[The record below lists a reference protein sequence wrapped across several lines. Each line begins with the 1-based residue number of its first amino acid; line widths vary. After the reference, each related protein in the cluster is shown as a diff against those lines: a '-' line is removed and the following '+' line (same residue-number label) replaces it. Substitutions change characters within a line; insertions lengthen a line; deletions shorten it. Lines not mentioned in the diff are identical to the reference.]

1 MSEKVMLVLIGGRS
15 AVPPVAGVLQFL
27 NDIDKI
33 KFLLCQDKEEQY
45 LQYKKSVENVIKQK
59 RQDLVF
65 NESDVITVNPNN
77 FDEVYLAV
85 ENLCQ
90 DVEDLKYVN
99 LTSVP
104 QTMAISV
111 YSYVQE
117 KYKNVLAFSVNTNQ
131 SQIIPLV
138 FGKQPVPFNKRLTV
152 ENYINMYGFNIFQK
166 NQKYENNNDL
176 ENLVKYIVDNIE
188 PSGLILSLIRSL
200 AGEDIKPPKRLKISE
215 KELSKLQIS
224 SEHLESFFKK
234 LEYFS
239 IINNVEISNTGIS
252 LMLETKENYAFLKGE
267 WLEIFAYYAAKKCNF
282 DSVEIGV
289 EIDNYRGE
297 VDVFCLNN
305 ANAMICE
312 CKTGKKLDSDYLSIL
327 NSKAGKLGKDYCV
340 KLFITSEYELDEKF
354 INQAENNKVVVVSG
368 KELINLTEILA
379 KQMQY
384 PTYPRL

>member
-85 ENLCQ
+85 EKLCQ
-90 DVEDLKYVN
+90 DVENLKYVN

-111 YSYVQE
+111 YSYVQK
-117 KYKNVLAFSVNTNQ
+117 KYKDVLAFSVNTNQ

-152 ENYINMYGFNIFQK
+152 ENYITMYGFNIF
-166 NQKYENNNDL
+166 
-176 ENLVKYIVDNIE
+176 
-188 PSGLILSLIRSL
+188 
-200 AGEDIKPPKRLKISE
+200 
-215 KELSKLQIS
+215 
-224 SEHLESFFKK
+224 KK
-234 LEYFS
+234 TRNMKT
-239 IINNVEISNTGIS
+239 I
-252 LMLETKENYAFLKGE
+252 
-267 WLEIFAYYAAKKCNF
+267 
-282 DSVEIGV
+282 
-289 EIDNYRGE
+289 
-297 VDVFCLNN
+297 
-305 ANAMICE
+305 MI
-312 CKTGKKLDSDYLSIL
+312 
-327 NSKAGKLGKDYCV
+327 
-340 KLFITSEYELDEKF
+340 
-354 INQAENNKVVVVSG
+354 
-368 KELINLTEILA
+368 
-379 KQMQY
+379 
-384 PTYPRL
+384 

>member
-1 MSEKVMLVLIGGRS
+1 MSQKVMLVLIGGRS

-33 KFLLCQDKEEQY
+33 KFLLCQDKKDQF

-59 RQDLVF
+59 RQDLIF
-65 NESDVITVNPNN
+65 NESDVISVNPNN

-85 ENLCQ
+85 ERLCQ
-90 DVEDLKYVN
+90 DVENLKYVN

-111 YSYVQE
+111 YRYVQE
-117 KYKNVLAFSVNTNQ
+117 KYKDVLAFSVNTNQ

-138 FGKQPVPFNKRLTV
+138 FGKQPVPFNRRLTV

-166 NQKYENNNDL
+166 NQKYEKNNDL
-176 ENLVKYIVDNIE
+176 EDLVQYIVDNIK
-188 PSGLILSLIRSL
+188 PSVLILSLIRSL
-200 AGEDIKPPKRLKISE
+200 AGEDIKPPKKLKISE
-215 KELSKLQIS
+215 KELSKLQLS
-224 SEHLESFFKK
+224 SEHLESFFRN

-239 IINNVEISNTGIS
+239 IINNLEISNTGIS
-252 LMLETKENYAFLKGE
+252 FRLETKEYYAFIKGE

-289 EIDNYRGE
+289 HIDNYRGE
-297 VDVFCLNN
+297 IDVFCLNN

-312 CKTGKKLDSDYLSIL
+312 CKTGKKLDSNDLSIL
-327 NSKAGKLGKDYCV
+327 SSKAGELGKDYCV

-354 INQAENNKVVVVSG
+354 INQAKNKKVVVVSG
-368 KELINLTEILA
+368 KELINLTDILS
-379 KQMQY
+379 KQMQD
-384 PTYPRL
+384 PTYQRL